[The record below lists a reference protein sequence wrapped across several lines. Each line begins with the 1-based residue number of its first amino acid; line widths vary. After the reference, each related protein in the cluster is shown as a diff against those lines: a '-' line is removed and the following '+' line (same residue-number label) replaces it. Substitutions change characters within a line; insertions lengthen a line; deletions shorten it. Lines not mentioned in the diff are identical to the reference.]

1 MSGPIRQSLGPAK
14 ATLIRAITEAKTL
27 LDERPNQNEEIENW
41 THWTQKLKNANLKL
55 ERTLSRISTLTENWT
70 KVIVQSSAEQ
80 AERENTL
87 YDAVAGGE
95 DGLLVKIEE
104 ANDLAVDLA
113 TSIEI
118 GENAIRQKSIDS
130 DRASSIRQA
139 TPNIHSQ
146 VRLPK
151 NSLPEFYGDLNLW
164 PSFWDNYRSAI
175 HENAHLTD
183 IDKFNYLNGC
193 VKAKKLI
200 QNYFI
205 TEANYNLAINKLR
218 ERYGDEERIKSN
230 LRAEL
235 KALPPSNK
243 FINSIRLTTDNID
256 RIIQQLSQMGE
267 DINQS
272 FIKATIEEKM
282 PRWIL
287 LGLEKAKNREYA
299 KWEEDEDQEP
309 FIWDTEK

>member
-193 VKAKKLI
+193 VKGEAKKLI

-205 TEANYNLAINKLR
+205 TEANYNLALTN
-218 ERYGDEERIKSN
+218 YASDTAMKS
-230 LRAEL
+230 A
-235 KALPPSNK
+235 
-243 FINSIRLTTDNID
+243 
-256 RIIQQLSQMGE
+256 
-267 DINQS
+267 
-272 FIKATIEEKM
+272 
-282 PRWIL
+282 
-287 LGLEKAKNREYA
+287 
-299 KWEEDEDQEP
+299 
-309 FIWDTEK
+309 